1 MSDAPLA
8 TFTTNTEK
16 DSQKQQITGCS
27 MLWSMGQKAAIHRL
41 TSQKKS
47 LSTGFTAPELVMDYS
62 ARAARI
68 AATYARFYLEQEEG
82 CDPALK
88 GRFYWMG
95 LAAFASK
102 QVKCGLDFIPDD
114 PTLLLAPPV
123 AQVPMRIGK
132 NYLGKGNFWLFQD
145 IFVWHWF
152 YANYPEQFTSCAPER
167 DARTYLPDVKAMVN
181 SLPWAGDALPIL
193 NNFKVPSPDYVI
205 QGFSAIAATE
215 SAVGNNRRNFQYE
228 SLLRIA
234 DHEQRKIL
242 QPLIY
247 NDLNFT
253 LTLDG
258 QQMTEFLPFFPKRL
272 ATFSTA
278 CDANNSKLKVV
289 MTEGKL
295 YNETDRMRFIGNIAD
310 QYHKLM
316 SQQKAYMEGEILS
329 IAGWNHSL

>member
-1 MSDAPLA
+1 MSDASLA
-8 TFTTNTEK
+8 TFTTNTDK
-16 DSQKQQITGCS
+16 NSQKEHVTACS
-27 MLWSMGQKAAIHRL
+27 LLWSKGQQAAINRL
-41 TSQKKS
+41 SYQKKNFFTG
-47 LSTGFTAPELVMDYS
+47 STSSELVPDYS

-82 CDPALK
+82 CKPALK

-102 QVKCGLDFIPDD
+102 QVKCGLDFIPND
-114 PTLLLAPPV
+114 PVLLLTPTP

-152 YANYPEQFTSCAPER
+152 YANYPEQFISCAPER
-167 DARTYLPDVKAMVN
+167 NAQTYSPEVAVMVN
-181 SLPWAGDALPIL
+181 DLPWAGETLSIL
-193 NNFKVPSPDYVI
+193 NNLKVPSPDYVI
-205 QGFSAIAATE
+205 QGFTAITATE
-215 SAVGNNRRNFQYE
+215 SASGTSRRNFQFE

-247 NDLNFT
+247 NDLAFT
-253 LTLDG
+253 LTLDA
-258 QQMTEFLPFFPKRL
+258 QQMTEFMPFFPKRL
-272 ATFSTA
+272 ATFSTT
-278 CDANNSKLKVV
+278 CDTDKINLKVV

-295 YNETDRMRFIGNIAD
+295 YNETDRMKFIGNIAD

-316 SQQKAYMEGEILS
+316 TQQNAYMEGEIAS
-329 IAGWNHSL
+329 IAGWNQAL